1 MVLGVEPMIA
11 STTCGFQVAFS
22 GAASL
27 VQAIIRGAIDM
38 KVVGF
43 FFGLTFIGGGVV
55 TFISNRLM
63 KGIDR
68 QHINMILMG
77 IVGSLTAMS
86 TLAVI
91 VNIIISYLSF
101 GSAYM
106 ISIIDFCS

>member
-1 MVLGVEPMIA
+1 MIA
-11 STTCGFQVAFS
+11 STTCGFQIVFS

-43 FFGLTFIGGGVV
+43 FFGLAFVGGGVI

-63 KGIDR
+63 KGLDR

-77 IVGSLTAMS
+77 IIGSLTAMS
-86 TLAVI
+86 CVALV
-91 VNIIISYLSF
+91 VNIVISYISF